1 MADIIA
7 SLATRGPDYA
17 KMKAAT
23 ARAYGKFDP
32 DAMVGRYMDV
42 YDRIMRG
49 EDPRA
54 PSMAAAAE

>member
-1 MADIIA
+1 
-7 SLATRGPDYA
+7 
-17 KMKAAT
+17 MKAAT